1 MPICPMKVSFFWSS
15 MCKEKT
21 KDIKH
26 VVDKQSK
33 CFGEIFKGRLV
44 LMKNL
49 EIF

>member
-1 MPICPMKVSFFWSS
+1 MPICPMEVSFFGAV
-15 MCKEKT
+15 CARKKT